1 MLLTLE
7 ALILCLLFWLIC
19 CLGTGTEEKNVRSF
33 PSNPD
38 AVQSMLKAE
47 DRLKGKITG
56 TGPWAVFFSNV
67 LIFSVIFLIFGLPL
81 KSESLFGN
89 FLNILILGGILN
101 AFDSF
106 VMDLLWFRNSRRT
119 RFRGT
124 EDNDELYRDPRNHRA
139 AFLRGIGAFFAVAVI
154 DGLIL
159 SVF

>member
-1 MLLTLE
+1 MLLAFE

-19 CLGTGTEEKNVRSF
+19 YLGTGTDEKNVKSFRSY
-33 PSNPD
+33 PD
-38 AVQSMLKAE
+38 AVQSMLKAD
-47 DRLKGKITG
+47 DRLKGKIPG
-56 TGPWAVFFSNV
+56 TGPVAVFFSTV
-67 LIFSVIFLIFGLPL
+67 LTFSVVLLIFGLPL
-81 KSESLFGN
+81 KAESLFGN
-89 FLNILILGGILN
+89 FLNILILGEILN
-101 AFDSF
+101 AFDYF